1 MDNCLLTLK
10 EEIISQ
16 STTEQETQKIL
27 LMTYWTIFKNVST
40 RESVFLKQL
49 LLKYNN
55 TFKVAI

>member
-27 LMTYWTIFKNVST
+27 LMTYWAIFKNVST